1 MDRPKTAYITGT
13 APLSISIESLRY
25 QNPTNRCL
33 HSSGGASGIA
43 RALTLQLLSQ
53 GWHVFISDRN
63 VELARQFA
71 YDHNSHSNFSTLHYA
86 ECDTTSWDSQLSA
99 FQAALKTLGGRIDFV
114 APIAGIGEKKWLPSF
129 EQMGRRGPDEEFAKP
144 DLGVIDVDLTG
155 VLYTIA
161 LAVQQFQRQ
170 DPAPW
175 SANVQHQ
182 YRGKIGLV
190 ASVCG
195 FYCVPSLPIYTAAK
209 HALIG
214 LTRSYGALLKDESI
228 TLSALAPNV
237 VRTSISSSTFY
248 DQMEKQGLL
257 TPMESVL
264 EAFNDMVEGNDSGAV
279 YECGPDGRWSKR
291 PRTKY
296 LDAKSE
302 QCCDLLF
309 ERARGLHYGIEKAS

>member
-13 APLSISIESLRY
+13 VPFSILIDSLRY
-25 QNPTNRCL
+25 QNSANRCL
-33 HSSGGASGIA
+33 HSPGGASGIA

-63 VELARQFA
+63 VDLARHFA
-71 YDHNSHSNFSTLHYA
+71 DEHNSSSTLPTLHYA
-86 ECDTTSWDSQLSA
+86 QCDTTSWDSQLSA
-99 FQAALKTLGGRIDFV
+99 FQAALVALGGRIDFV

-129 EQMGRRGPDEEFAKP
+129 EEMRRRGPGGEFVQP

-161 LAVQQFQRQ
+161 LAVQQFQSQ

-175 SANVQHQ
+175 SVNVQHQ

-214 LTRSYGALLKDESI
+214 LTRSYGALLKNENI

-264 EAFNDMVEGNDSGAV
+264 KAFNDMVEGNDSGAV
-279 YECGPDGRWSKR
+279 YECGPDGGWSKR

-296 LDAKSE
+296 LDAKSG
-302 QCCDLLF
+302 QCCDLLL
-309 ERARGLHYGIEKAS
+309 ERARGLHYDIEKAS

>member
-1 MDRPKTAYITGT
+1 
-13 APLSISIESLRY
+13 
-25 QNPTNRCL
+25 
-33 HSSGGASGIA
+33 
-43 RALTLQLLSQ
+43 LQLLSQ

-63 VELARQFA
+63 TDLARQFA
-71 YDHNSHSNFSTLHYA
+71 DEHNSRSNLSTLHYA
-86 ECDTTSWDSQLSA
+86 QCDTTSWDSQLSA
-99 FQAALKTLGGRIDFV
+99 FQAALKVLGGRIDFV

-129 EQMGRRGPDEEFAKP
+129 EEMGRREPGEDFVKP

-161 LAVQQFQRQ
+161 LAVQQFRRQ

-175 SANVQHQ
+175 SATSQGQ

-214 LTRSYGALLKDESI
+214 LTRSYGALLKIEGV

-237 VRTSISSSTFY
+237 VRTGISSSTFY

-257 TPMESVL
+257 TPMEGVL
-264 EAFNDMVEGNDSGAV
+264 DAFNDMVKGSDSGAV
-279 YECGPDGRWSKR
+279 YECGPNGRWSKR
-291 PRTKY
+291 PHTKF
-296 LDAKSE
+296 LDVKSG
-302 QCCDLLF
+302 QCCDLLLG
-309 ERARGLHYGIEKAS
+309 RARGLHFDTKEASQPQS